1 MQSAFRET
9 WSLSV
14 LSGALKRRFSVATAT
29 LAFVLVVCGAI
40 VVLQISHLLEQR
52 AKALADGK
60 RDTANLVTSLVQ
72 HANLTFGRQT
82 HCCWA
87 LLSGRSMMVSK
98 VVWRA
103 KD

>member
-72 HANLTFGRQT
+72 HANLTFRT
-82 HCCWA
+82 ADA
-87 LLSGRSMMVSK
+87 LLLGTVERRSMMVSK